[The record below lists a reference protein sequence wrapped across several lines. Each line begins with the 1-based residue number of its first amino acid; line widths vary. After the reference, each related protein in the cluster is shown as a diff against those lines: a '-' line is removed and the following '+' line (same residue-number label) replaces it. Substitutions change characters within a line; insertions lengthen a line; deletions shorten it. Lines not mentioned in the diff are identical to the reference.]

1 MQFVTVD
8 VSEVV
13 RLQMVVVVRVLV
25 EVTVG
30 SAVSV
35 KIVWGIQP

>member
-35 KIVWGIQP
+35 KIV